1 MSKMSIRSKVLLL
14 LVLVGL
20 LSASVIGYISYKSA
34 KIALTQTVY
43 DQLTALRESKKRQ
56 TINYFNNQMATFD
69 VFSNQQ
75 QVADSL
81 RLFKRS
87 FDQVYLKDTSSQEGL
102 YSFYMDDFLPKLS
115 KNISGEPLLDS
126 FFPQNKTVLARQIQF
141 ISQNPA
147 ATGFKNEL
155 ITPKNI
161 GNDSNDISLYG
172 QTHTKYH
179 PLFSRMLEKLQYYDI
194 FLIEPEN
201 GQIVYSVFKET
212 DYATSLETG
221 PYRFSGLAKAYR
233 AVRESPRRGTVIL
246 EDFSHY
252 APSYNKPAAFMAT
265 PVFDGKQFIGVIA
278 AQINIASLNAF
289 MTSEKL
295 WEKEGLGKTG
305 EVYLVGSD
313 SKLRTTSRFLLE
325 DKEQYLNALRNA
337 AIPKKT
343 IELIENTG
351 IAILNHPIKTS
362 AAAQALNGNIG
373 TQIIN
378 DYRGVEVLSAFSPI
392 EIAGKRW
399 AILAQKDVSEALAPL
414 YDLQKQII
422 LTLAG
427 IAIVAT
433 IFSLWAAGIFSKPI
447 QRLEE
452 GVLRLSRGETDFR
465 LPETGNDEFTSLSKS
480 FNKMIEQIN
489 GHNTEIENKNKEN
502 TRLLRTLLPNVIA
515 DRVRGGE
522 AGIAETYKNVTVLY
536 ATIGQFSDIM
546 KDVSAEEMVA
556 LINELIDAFDDAT
569 LRHGVERINTI
580 GDVYLAACGLPE
592 QRLDHGRRALALA
605 EDMIAIT
612 DKFNKSHGFNLT
624 LSVGL
629 CSGEVD
635 AGIVGTRRV
644 VYEILG
650 ESVTIARQL
659 SVLTKP
665 NTVAI
670 SGSSLAEIQ
679 APDKFIKKGVFQDS
693 SSIKSKKTKQP
704 YYVAKERLKKV
715 SQSVAK
721 KQRRKATHG

>member
-20 LSASVIGYISYKSA
+20 LSASAIGYLTYKSA
-34 KIALTQTVY
+34 KSALTHTVY
-43 DQLTALRESKKRQ
+43 EQLTALRESKKRQ
-56 TINYFNNQMATFD
+56 TKNYFKNQMATFD
-69 VFSNQQ
+69 VFSNQK
-75 QVADSL
+75 QVSDSL

-87 FDQVYLKDTSSQEGL
+87 FDQVYLVNKSAQDGL
-102 YSFYMDDFLPKLS
+102 HSFYKDDFLPNLS
-115 KNISGEPLLDS
+115 KNISGELLIDS
-126 FFPQNKTVLARQIQF
+126 FYPQNKTTLARQIQF
-141 ISQNPA
+141 ISQNNS

-155 ITPKNI
+155 IEPNI
-161 GNDSNDISLYG
+161 IGKDTKDISLYG
-172 QTHTKYH
+172 QTHKKYH
-179 PLFSRMLEKLQYYDI
+179 PLFSSMLDKLKYYDI

-201 GQIVYSVFKET
+201 GNIVYSVFKET

-221 PYRFSGLAKAYR
+221 PYRFSGLAKVYR
-233 AVRESPRRGTVIL
+233 SVRHSPRRGTVIL

-265 PVFDGKQFIGVIA
+265 PVFDGKQFIGVLA

-305 EVYLVGSD
+305 EVYLVGGD
-313 SKLRTTSRFLLE
+313 STLRTTSRFLLE
-325 DKEQYLNALRNA
+325 DKAQYIKALRKA
-337 AIPKKT
+337 AVPTDT
-343 IELIENTG
+343 IELIDNTG
-351 IAILNHPIKTS
+351 IAILNHPIITHASK
-362 AAAQALNGNIG
+362 QALMGITG
-373 TQIIN
+373 TQVIN
-378 DYRGVEVLSAFSPI
+378 DYRGVEVLSAYSPI

-399 AILAQKDVSEALAPL
+399 AILAEKDVSEALAPL

-427 IAIVAT
+427 IAITAT
-433 IFSLWAAGIFSKPI
+433 IFSLWAAGIFSKPL

-452 GVLRLSRGETDFR
+452 GVLKLSNGETDFQ
-465 LPETGNDEFTSLSKS
+465 LPETGNDEFSSLSKS

-502 TRLLRTLLPNVIA
+502 TRLLRTLLPDAIA

-536 ATIGQFSDIM
+536 ATIGQFTDIM
-546 KDVSAEEMVA
+546 RDVSAEEMVT

-605 EDMIAIT
+605 QDMIDIT
-612 DKFNKSHGFNLT
+612 DKFNKSHGFSLT
-624 LSVGL
+624 LSIGL

-644 VYEILG
+644 VFEILG

-670 SGSSLAEIQ
+670 SGSSYTEIQ
-679 APDKFIKKGVFQDS
+679 APDNFVKKGEFHDS
-693 SSIKSKKTKQP
+693 SSTNSTKNKQS
-704 YYVAKERLKKV
+704 YYVAKEKSKTTGKT
-715 SQSVAK
+715 ATK
-721 KQRRKATHG
+721 KQRRKAIHG